1 MNETKQYFPGLKPV
15 QAEIYNDLKLINK
28 HSMLEQK
35 NQHLLN
41 ILILSVSVV
50 ATVMTLLTAGCG
62 NEALFYSTDV
72 EDTEEVSEITEDQQS
87 RYPLSERK

>member
-1 MNETKQYFPGLKPV
+1 MNETKWYFTGLKPV
-15 QAEIYNDLKLINK
+15 QAEVYNDLKLINK

-35 NQHLLN
+35 NQRLLN
-41 ILILSVSVV
+41 ILILFVAIV

-62 NEALFYSTDV
+62 NEPLLYSTDV

-87 RYPLSERK
+87 QYPLSERK